1 MVQGQGWRLVD
12 RVLLVGSVDVSLLGL
27 ILRTDIW
34 IAHALVPVVATI
46 FRNAL
51 LNNGVQLAEHH
62 VAGSEDAHG
71 GWLGHQVGRHHEL
84 SI

>member
-1 MVQGQGWRLVD
+1 MID
-12 RVLLVGSVDVSLLGL
+12 RVLLVGRVDVSLLGL
-27 ILRTDIW
+27 ILRAHIW
-34 IAHALVPVVATI
+34 IAHTLVPVVATV
-46 FRNAL
+46 FWNAL
-51 LNNGVQLAEHH
+51 LNDGVQLAEHH